1 MGTHYMGALSLLY
14 ALSGKMNLL
23 YPFLKT
29 KYSKCI
35 CLLMSVVLMLGL
47 LFGLSNSAY
56 AVTNESIQAKQKEV
70 SDAQSQ
76 VADLKSGLSDVKKIK
91 AELEKNKS
99 DLDAYITELDAQLT
113 SINDKIAEYT
123 QLIAD
128 KEIEIETA
136 TTELADAEATQ
147 LAQYEAM
154 KKRIK
159 FMYESG
165 NTMYIDML
173 FGGNSLADMVNKAD
187 YIEMLSAYDRNKLNE
202 YVATTEYVAAC
213 KESLE
218 AEKVV
223 LDTAKA
229 AVVTEQANV
238 NELMEEKEA
247 QVNAVSAEIADKQ
260 AQINEYEE
268 DINAVNAE
276 IAALEKAIAAEI
288 AALEEA
294 NRRQFNGGVFAWPC
308 PGYSRISDE
317 YGNRIHPITGAQ
329 QFHNGI
335 DLAAPYGTSILAAY
349 DGDVVAADYSPSMGN
364 YVMINHGSGIYTI
377 YMHASS
383 LKVSKGQSV
392 FKGQV
397 IAAVGSTGR
406 STGNHLH
413 FSVRQSGN
421 YVSPWNYLK

>member
-1 MGTHYMGALSLLY
+1 MGTPFSWVPYYCYLMRYFKSTCNNRILYSRLRRFLSVAIVIGLFCGLY
-14 ALSGKMNLL
+14 GN
-23 YPFLKT
+23 
-29 KYSKCI
+29 
-35 CLLMSVVLMLGL
+35 
-47 LFGLSNSAY
+47 AY
-56 AVTNESIQAKQKEV
+56 AVTNESIQAKQQEV
-70 SDAQSQ
+70 SQAQSQ
-76 VADLKSGLSDVKKIK
+76 VATLKSGLSDVKKLK

-99 DLDAYITELDAQLT
+99 DLNAYITQLDAQLT
-113 SINDKIAEYT
+113 SINDKIEDYT
-123 QLIAD
+123 NLIAE
-128 KEIEIETA
+128 KEVEIEDATA
-136 TTELADAEATQ
+136 ELADAEATQ

-173 FGGNSLADMVNKAD
+173 FGGSSLADMVNKAD
-187 YIEMLSAYDRNKLNE
+187 YIEMLSAYDRNKLTE
-202 YVATTEYVAAC
+202 YVQTTEYVAAC
-213 KESLE
+213 KAELE
-218 AEKVV
+218 AEKEV
-223 LDTAKA
+223 LDAAKE
-229 AVVTEQANV
+229 AVEAEQATV
-238 NELMEEKEA
+238 NELMAEKES
-247 QVNAVSAEIADKQ
+247 QVASVNAEIADKQ

-294 NRRQFNGGVFAWPC
+294 NRRQYNGGMFAWPC
-308 PGYSRISDE
+308 PAYTRISDE

-329 QFHNGI
+329 QFHNGL
-335 DLAAPYGTSILAAY
+335 DLAAPYGSSILAAY

-383 LKVSKGQSV
+383 LKVSKGQTV

-397 IAAVGSTGR
+397 IAGVGSTGR

-413 FSVRQSGN
+413 FSVRQSGS

>member
-1 MGTHYMGALSLLY
+1 
-14 ALSGKMNLL
+14 
-23 YPFLKT
+23 
-29 KYSKCI
+29 
-35 CLLMSVVLMLGL
+35 MLGL